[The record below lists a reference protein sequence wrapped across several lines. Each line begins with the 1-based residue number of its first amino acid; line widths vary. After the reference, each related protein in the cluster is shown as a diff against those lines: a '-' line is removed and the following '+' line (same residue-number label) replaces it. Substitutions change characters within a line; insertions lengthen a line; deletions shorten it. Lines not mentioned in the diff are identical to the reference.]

1 MRELRMRPTVSLRL
15 SLSCLV
21 VLLAGGRQRPQE
33 DDRYAEVVQQ
43 ILDAWKTA
51 DVVCL
56 GEDHGRKYDSDLR
69 LTLVRNPAFP
79 RMVRVIVVESAN
91 PAHQALLD
99 HFILDGATLSREELA
114 VVWRDASGAE
124 VWESPIYEEFL
135 RAVQHVNA
143 RLPRDQRVRVLGGD
157 SPIDWQSIKR
167 PEDLV
172 PLVNRGGNIRNIIAE
187 KVLNQHLKGL
197 AIYGAGHCDKVGGGF
212 PGDLAGRYEEG
223 RMWSIEPVFRAAGAR
238 RAKELFGFGSQPAYT
253 IISGTKW
260 AATPA
265 AELLPVAARFTLG
278 DVLDAAVY
286 HGDVPDSVIRADL
299 TVLNAKYGVE
309 FRRRRILLD
318 SAFAL
323 WRRR

>member
-1 MRELRMRPTVSLRL
+1 MKPTLSLRL

-21 VLLAGGRQRPQE
+21 VFLAAGPRRPRE
-33 DDRYAEVVQQ
+33 NDRYAEVVQQ

-69 LTLVRNPAFP
+69 LALVRHSAFP
-79 RMVRVIVVESAN
+79 RVVRVIVVESVN
-91 PAHQALLD
+91 PVHQAWLD
-99 HFILDGATLSREELA
+99 RFILDGTTMSREELA

-124 VWESPIYEEFL
+124 VWESPIYEDFL
-135 RAVQHVNA
+135 RAVQEVNA
-143 RLPRDQRVRVLGGD
+143 RLLRDQRVRVLGGD

-187 KVLNQHLKGL
+187 QVLNQHLKGL
-197 AIYGAGHCDKVGGGF
+197 AIYGASHCDKVGGGF
-212 PGDLAGRYEEG
+212 PGDLAGRYEEA
-223 RMWSIEPVFRAAGAR
+223 RMWSIEPFFGADGAR
-238 RAKELFGFGSQPAYT
+238 KAKELFAFGSRPAYT
-253 IISGTKW
+253 VITGTER

-265 AELLPVAARFTLG
+265 AGLLLVAPRFTMG
-278 DVLDAAVY
+278 DVLDATVF
-286 HGDVPDSVIRADL
+286 HGDVPDSVVRADL
-299 TVLNAKYGVE
+299 TVLNAKYGIE
-309 FRRRRILLD
+309 FRRRRVLID
-318 SAFAL
+318 SALAL

>member
-1 MRELRMRPTVSLRL
+1 MKASTSFRRQ
-15 SLSCLV
+15 LSCLV
-21 VLLAGGRQRPQE
+21 VLLAAGPGRAQE
-33 DDRYAEVVQQ
+33 TDRYAPVVRQ

-69 LTLVRNPAFP
+69 LALVRTPAFA
-79 RMVRVIVVESAN
+79 RIVRVIVVESAN
-91 PAHQALLD
+91 PVHQALLD
-99 HFILDGATLSREELA
+99 QFILDGATLSREELA

-135 RAVQHVNA
+135 RAVQEVNA

-172 PLVNRGGNIRNIIAE
+172 PLVNRGGNIRSIIAE
-187 KVLNQHLKGL
+187 QVLNQHLKGL
-197 AIYGAGHCDKVGGGF
+197 AIYGANHCNKVGGGF
-212 PGDLAGRYEEG
+212 PGDLAGRYAEG
-223 RMWSIEPVFRAAGAR
+223 RMWSIEPLFRAAGTR
-238 RAKELFGFGSQPAYT
+238 RAKELFGFGNPPAYT
-253 IISGTKW
+253 VITGTKW

-265 AELLPVAARFTLG
+265 ADLLAVRPRFPLG
-278 DVLDAAVY
+278 DVLDAVVY
-286 HGDVPDSVIRADL
+286 HGDVPDSVVRADL

>member
-1 MRELRMRPTVSLRL
+1 VNVFLSRRR

-21 VLLAGGRQRPQE
+21 VLLAAGPVRPQGN
-33 DDRYAEVVQQ
+33 DRYAEVVRQ

-69 LTLVRNPAFP
+69 LALVRNPVFP

-91 PAHQALLD
+91 PVHQAVLD

-135 RAVQHVNA
+135 RAVQELNA
-143 RLPRDQRVRVLGGD
+143 HLPRERRVRVLGGD

-187 KVLNQHLKGL
+187 QVLKQHIKGL
-197 AIYGAGHCDKVGGGF
+197 AIYGANHCNKVGGGF

-223 RMWSIEPVFRAAGAR
+223 RMWSIEPFFRAAGAR

-253 IISGTKW
+253 VISGTKW
-260 AATPA
+260 DATPA
-265 AELLPVAARFTLG
+265 VDLLPVRPRFTLG
-278 DVLDAAVY
+278 DVLDAVVY
-286 HGDVPDSVIRADL
+286 HGDVPDSVVRADL